1 MKTKYKR
8 IFSILLIILLTFE
21 LLYLPI
27 YVAAEDAVEEGIEN
41 SDVIETVEEEDE
53 FPDDHMM
60 EPDIDTELEIEEVEF
75 SDRDDYTENDVKKHL
90 EEMDL
95 VSEND
100 YLELYIHNTTAEI
113 AVRVKD
119 TDQVWLSNPV
129 DRDLDTVPSGENKSV
144 LNSQVSLTYFHQT
157 GQTNRM
163 HSHDSVINEQFEIQP
178 LDDGVKVIY
187 TLGDMEKGIEMIPK
201 RITRERFEEVIL
213 SKIDDESE
221 REELKSRFEYVEEED
236 AYYPREVS
244 FTSKIALEKTLALF
258 EEIGYTEEELAID
271 NAEAEAA
278 DEEGPGK
285 PRFVIPVQYQLD
297 GDNLVV
303 TVEGEE
309 IEENE
314 AYPIREIKIL
324 EFFGAANEFREGYTF
339 VPDGSGAL
347 IYLNNEK
354 VNYQPYKQ
362 RIYGRDGARF
372 ERVHREV
379 SQDIR
384 LPIFGMKQDDK
395 AFIAIIEEGD
405 AIASIE
411 ADIAGRL
418 NSYNKVNT
426 VFNLK
431 EHGEI
436 TLTGGERASTI
447 TMFQNARYTGDIQIR
462 YGFLAGDEAN
472 YAGMAAYYREYLI
485 NNDTLFPLDPE
496 EDLPFYLELVG
507 TILKRKT
514 FLGIP
519 YQSVQDITTFEEAEM
534 ILNELM
540 DVGISNIKLRYSG
553 WFNDS
558 YKHKLPNKIKVDSEI
573 GGKKGLEKFNE
584 FLGENQIN
592 LYPDVAFLRVNRNSF
607 GFSPARHASRF
618 VTKRP
623 AILYPYNPA
632 SFRRDTSKIA
642 SYVLSPSR
650 LPDNIKGFLDDYN
663 KFNINGLSLRDMGSE
678 LHSDFREKNV
688 INREM
693 AKEIVQEQFDVF
705 SENDADILV
714 EGGNAFVL
722 PYVNHI
728 LYMPSSSSEF
738 NLTDESIPFYQ
749 MVIHGYLDYALEP
762 VNLSANQNVK
772 YQLLK
777 ALETGSNIY
786 FKWFYNDPSVIKETE
801 FNDLISANYKIWF
814 NDAVEM
820 YQELNSILNEVRT
833 ETITWHEQ
841 IEEGV
846 YQTTYSNGTTI
857 IVNYNDEEVIVNGM
871 TIGPTDYV
879 IDKGGMANVS
889 EK

>member
-144 LNSQVSLTYFHQT
+144 LNSQVSLTYFHQA

-462 YGFLAGDEAN
+462 YGFLAGD
-472 YAGMAAYYREYLI
+472 
-485 NNDTLFPLDPE
+485 
-496 EDLPFYLELVG
+496 
-507 TILKRKT
+507 
-514 FLGIP
+514 
-519 YQSVQDITTFEEAEM
+519 
-534 ILNELM
+534 
-540 DVGISNIKLRYSG
+540 
-553 WFNDS
+553 
-558 YKHKLPNKIKVDSEI
+558 
-573 GGKKGLEKFNE
+573 
-584 FLGENQIN
+584 
-592 LYPDVAFLRVNRNSF
+592 
-607 GFSPARHASRF
+607 
-618 VTKRP
+618 
-623 AILYPYNPA
+623 
-632 SFRRDTSKIA
+632 
-642 SYVLSPSR
+642 
-650 LPDNIKGFLDDYN
+650 
-663 KFNINGLSLRDMGSE
+663 
-678 LHSDFREKNV
+678 
-688 INREM
+688 
-693 AKEIVQEQFDVF
+693 
-705 SENDADILV
+705 
-714 EGGNAFVL
+714 
-722 PYVNHI
+722 
-728 LYMPSSSSEF
+728 
-738 NLTDESIPFYQ
+738 
-749 MVIHGYLDYALEP
+749 
-762 VNLSANQNVK
+762 
-772 YQLLK
+772 
-777 ALETGSNIY
+777 
-786 FKWFYNDPSVIKETE
+786 
-801 FNDLISANYKIWF
+801 
-814 NDAVEM
+814 
-820 YQELNSILNEVRT
+820 
-833 ETITWHEQ
+833 
-841 IEEGV
+841 
-846 YQTTYSNGTTI
+846 
-857 IVNYNDEEVIVNGM
+857 
-871 TIGPTDYV
+871 
-879 IDKGGMANVS
+879 
-889 EK
+889 